1 MKKKPQQEILK
12 ELFSYIF
19 NDNTPS
25 VKLRKMDGDR
35 RAHITKKL
43 ELNFPTQLK
52 SASRTYTNNLATIT
66 LVQRF
71 ISDQLKIDDQPFL
84 NFVDRIQS
92 IYRRLKKSDDIDV
105 PVEDTE
111 HFNTITE
118 EILAIYKLPSNVFF
132 SSMKATVMYIFE
144 ICDIGKAPDEQ
155 NIKKPKPLSSTPL
168 FEGLE

>member
-1 MKKKPQQEILK
+1 MKKKSQQEILK

-25 VKLRKMDGDR
+25 DKLRKMDTDR

-43 ELNFPTQLK
+43 EINFPDKLK
-52 SASRTYTNNLATIT
+52 SASRTYTNNLAIIT

-92 IYRRLKKSDDIDV
+92 IYMSLKESDDIDV
-105 PVEDTE
+105 PVEDPK
-111 HFNTITE
+111 HFNTITD
-118 EILAIYKLPSNVFF
+118 EILAVYKLPSSVFF
-132 SSMKATVMYIFE
+132 DSMKATVMYIFE
-144 ICDIGKAPDEQ
+144 ICDIGKAPDEP
-155 NIKKPKPLSSTPL
+155 NLKKPKPLSSAPL
-168 FEGLE
+168 FDGLE